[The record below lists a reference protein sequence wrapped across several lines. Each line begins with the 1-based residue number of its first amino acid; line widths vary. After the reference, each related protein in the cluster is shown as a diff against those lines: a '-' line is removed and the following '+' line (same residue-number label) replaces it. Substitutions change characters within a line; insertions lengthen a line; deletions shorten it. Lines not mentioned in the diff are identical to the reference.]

1 MEIKIDLDDLRKRK
15 IFVATP
21 MYGGMSNGMYTR
33 SLCDLTALCVKYG
46 IELRSYFLFNES
58 LITRA
63 RNYCVD
69 EFLRSDS
76 DHLLFIDSDIGFNP
90 QDVIAMMAL
99 QTPESEYDV
108 IAAPYPKKCITWEKI
123 LQAVN
128 KGVAD
133 QNPNVLEDFVG
144 DFVFN
149 PHMDAN
155 ETSKTIRLDEPAQVL
170 ETGTGFMMIRRKTFE
185 KYLEAYPEI
194 MYKPDHVRTEAFD
207 GSRKIGMYFQAEVDR
222 YNPTKVYEKLLKK
235 LSEGES
241 VTADQAK
248 DILAEAKSRMDSST
262 DRYLSEDYLFCQNT
276 RKAGMKVWLCPW
288 MHLQHS
294 GTYVFG
300 GKLPALASIGASATA
315 DAELIRRQRAAGST
329 GPQSQI
335 QSRPVSPVIANDPN
349 LIKKFKKVAL

>member
-1 MEIKIDLDDLRKRK
+1 MEIKIDIDALRKRK
-15 IFVATP
+15 LFVATP
-21 MYGGMSNGMYTR
+21 MYGGMAGGMYTR
-33 SLCDLTALCVKYG
+33 SMCDLTALCVKYG
-46 IELRSYFLFNES
+46 IEVRSYFLFNES

-63 RNYCVD
+63 RNYCAD
-69 EFLRSDS
+69 EFIRSDS
-76 DHLLFIDSDIGFNP
+76 EHLLFIDSDIGFNP

-123 LQAVN
+123 KQAVD

-149 PHMDAN
+149 PAID
-155 ETSKTIRLDEPAQVL
+155 ESDPSSRVIRLDEPAQVL
-170 ETGTGFMMIRRKTFE
+170 ETGTGFMMIRKDTFK
-185 KYLEAYPEI
+185 KYLAAYPEI

-222 YNPTKVYEKLLKK
+222 HNPIKKYEELLKRIA
-235 LSEGES
+235 SGES
-241 VTADQAK
+241 VSSKEVSDA
-248 DILAEAKSRMDSST
+248 LAEAQSKINSST
-262 DRYLSEDYLFCQNT
+262 DRYLSEDYLFCQNV

-294 GTYVFG
+294 GSYVFG

-315 DAELIRRQRAAGST
+315 DAELIKKQRAGALPAAPQPVPMGS
-329 GPQSQI
+329 
-335 QSRPVSPVIANDPN
+335 ADPN
-349 LIKKFKKVAL
+349 LLKKFKKIG